1 MDPAAAR
8 WRALEAGDQVA
19 DQPSVVDRSSPDREN
34 DGPAGHGSLL
44 LVGFALAVLVAAA
57 ALVIVATGPAPTV
70 ALDVAGGSAAS
81 SAGSGAGTT
90 DAAADMTADT
100 SPATPGRGELVVEV
114 AGAVARPGLYRLPE
128 NARVADAIAAA
139 GGYGPRV
146 DAGLASQLLNLA
158 ARLSD
163 GDQVRVPSRDD
174 RPPGLPAGG
183 GTAGAAGTPSGG
195 GAAATGDFT
204 RSGPIDLNRAT
215 AAELDALPGIGPVTA
230 NKIIAAR
237 EERPFRSVE
246 ELRARKVVGQATFDK
261 IRSLVT
267 VH

>member
-8 WRALEAGDQVA
+8 WRALEADDQVA
-19 DQPSVVDRSSPDREN
+19 GQSSVVDRPPSDRADETAAA
-34 DGPAGHGSLL
+34 GPGWLP

-57 ALVIVATGPAPTV
+57 ALVVVANGPVPTV
-70 ALDVAGGSAAS
+70 ALDVAGDSAGGSAGATGPAAGVAS
-81 SAGSGAGTT
+81 
-90 DAAADMTADT
+90 DT
-100 SPATPGRGELVVEV
+100 SPAAPSPAELVVEV

-128 NARVADAIAAA
+128 GARVADAVAAA

-174 RPPGLPAGG
+174 RSPGPAAAGG
-183 GTAGAAGTPSGG
+183 AVPNG
-195 GAAATGDFT
+195 GAAPGGDPAP
-204 RSGPIDLNRAT
+204 SGPVDLNHAT

-230 NKIIAAR
+230 KKMIAAR

-246 ELRARKVVGQATFDK
+246 ELRERKVVGQATFDK

-267 VH
+267 VR